1 MKQLLSD
8 NWRKIEGYLY
18 DYQINDLGQMRKV
31 NPDGSII
38 ELKPHKNKENGVYS
52 ISLRVA
58 KNKRKHVAVKYIM
71 DEVFFDGYAK
81 KHGLSITHKNGFQT
95 DCSVYNLEF
104 VTPSQLGKR
113 YKNAEKRVAKIDK
126 RGRVIEYYASCD
138 EAARKNFISKTA
150 VYHRVN
156 NLLKNPWKLDG
167 YNYQFVEDLK

>member
-1 MKQLLSD
+1 MKQIVSD

-38 ELKPHKNKENGVYS
+38 ELHPHKNKENGVYS

-58 KNKRKHVAVKYIM
+58 KNKRKHVAVKYLM

-95 DCSVYNLEF
+95 DCSVYNLLF

-113 YKNAEKRVAKIDK
+113 YKNAEKRVAKVDR
-126 RGRVIEYYASCD
+126 RGRVIEFYSSCA
-138 EAARKNFISKTA
+138 EAAKKNFISPTA

-156 NLLKNPWKLDG
+156 NLIKNPYKLDG
-167 YNYQFVEDLK
+167 YTYKFVEDLK

>member
-1 MKQLLSD
+1 MAQLTSN

-18 DYQINDLGQMRKV
+18 DYQINDLGQIRKV
-31 NPDGSII
+31 NPDGSIV
-38 ELKPHKNKENGVYS
+38 EMHPHKNKDNGVYS

-58 KNKRKHVAVKYIM
+58 KNKRKHVAIKYIM

-95 DCSVYNLEF
+95 DCSVYNLLF
-104 VTPSQLGKR
+104 ITPSKLGKR
-113 YKNAEKRVAKIDK
+113 YKNAEKRVAKVDK
-126 RGRVIEYYASCD
+126 LGRVIEYYASCA
-138 EAARKNFISKTA
+138 EAAKKNFISPTA